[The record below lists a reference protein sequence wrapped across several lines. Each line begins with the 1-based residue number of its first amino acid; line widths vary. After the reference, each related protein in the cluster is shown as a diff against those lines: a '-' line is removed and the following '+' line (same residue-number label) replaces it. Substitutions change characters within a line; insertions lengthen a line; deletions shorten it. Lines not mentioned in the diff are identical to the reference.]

1 MGQTN
6 RRTSAWPALAVVL
19 AVSFSALP
27 PAVAADSLALERE
40 QLAAL
45 ARQLDLIDRL
55 AEHAANTA
63 PQERARYHFD
73 YARLRADLKRV
84 RAGLQ
89 NYLVPQRAQPRRS
102 RPAGRRLRPPRSRR
116 RRGAIAMTPSADQVA
131 AFQANGGFAPSA
143 VSAVVLGFVFAV
155 LLLWGVWAMRTAY
168 VGWAEHRITER
179 QFLAV
184 VVRFVAMYLVLTF
197 FLLS

>member
-19 AVSFSALP
+19 AVSFSALQ
-27 PAVAADSLALERE
+27 PAVAADGVAMERE
-40 QLAAL
+40 QLAVL

-55 AEHAANTA
+55 AEHAAHTA

-89 NYLVPQRAQPRRS
+89 DYLVPQRAQPRDPMPLAGDYTRS
-102 RPAGRRLRPPRSRR
+102 
-116 RRGAIAMTPSADQVA
+116 GAASDKE
-131 AFQANGGFAPSA
+131 APSP
-143 VSAVVLGFVFAV
+143 
-155 LLLWGVWAMRTAY
+155 
-168 VGWAEHRITER
+168 
-179 QFLAV
+179 
-184 VVRFVAMYLVLTF
+184 
-197 FLLS
+197 

>member
-19 AVSFSALP
+19 AVSFSALQ
-27 PAVAADSLALERE
+27 PAVAADSLAMERE

-73 YARLRADLKRV
+73 YARLRADLQRI
-84 RAGLQ
+84 RAGVQ
-89 NYLVPQRAQPRRS
+89 DYLVPQRAQPRDPVPLTGDYTRS
-102 RPAGRRLRPPRSRR
+102 R
-116 RRGAIAMTPSADQVA
+116 TADDKE
-131 AFQANGGFAPSA
+131 APSP
-143 VSAVVLGFVFAV
+143 
-155 LLLWGVWAMRTAY
+155 
-168 VGWAEHRITER
+168 
-179 QFLAV
+179 
-184 VVRFVAMYLVLTF
+184 
-197 FLLS
+197 